1 MQQSSQQFR
10 HNVAQALHNPTLDQ
24 ALNRTTGYLTGRRA
38 GMLQAFPVYEQARE
52 QGKAIKEHTLANLDY
67 YLALFERNAIA
78 SGAQVHWA
86 GSAQEACDTV
96 VSICR
101 ATNARTVTKSKS
113 MLGEEVGINEAL
125 AAAGLERVETDL
137 GEHIIQL
144 ADEPPSHIVM
154 PAMHKTHEE
163 VRQLFEKHHQ
173 GPHDYQTIRDLVY
186 SARRE
191 IRDRYFQADVGIS
204 GANFLIA
211 ETGSTVTVTNEG
223 NAELTTALPRVHI
236 VTVGIEKVVP
246 SMADATLLLRLL
258 ARAALGTE
266 LTQYTTFYNGPRR
279 EGDKDGPE
287 EFHIVLVD
295 NGRSELLG
303 NPYRE
308 MLRCIR
314 CGACMNVCP
323 VYGAVGGHAYGWVY
337 PGPMG
342 AILTPAITGLEKAPD
357 LPSAC
362 TLNGKCAEVCPVKI
376 PLNDLLR
383 KLRAEA
389 WQRDLVD
396 GYTRWGLRLWGF
408 AAKRPQLYQLLSR
421 VTVKLLSLL
430 GRRKGYFSWLPLA
443 GGWTRHRDFPAPVG
457 KTFQQLWAERQRGQ
471 QHD

>member
-1 MQQSSQQFR
+1 MHQSSQQFR
-10 HNVAQALHNPTLDQ
+10 ENVVRSLHNPQLDQ
-24 ALNRTTGYLTGRRA
+24 ALDRTTRYLTGRRA
-38 GMLQAFPVYEQARE
+38 GMLSAFPVYEQARE
-52 QGKAIKEHTLANLDY
+52 QGAAIKDHTLEHLDY
-67 YLALFERNAIA
+67 YLELFERNAIA
-78 SGAQVHWA
+78 SGAKVHWA
-86 GSAQEACDTV
+86 ETPEEACRAV
-96 VSICR
+96 VEICR
-101 ATNARTVTKSKS
+101 AADARTVTKSKS

-154 PAMHKTHEE
+154 PAMHMTHEE
-163 VRQLFEKHHQ
+163 VRTLFKKHHK
-173 GPHDYQTIRDLVY
+173 GPHDYHDIRDLVY

-191 IRDRYFQADVGIS
+191 IRDRYFEADVGIS

-211 ETGSTVTVTNEG
+211 ESGSTVTVTNEG

-236 VTVGIEKVVP
+236 VTAGIEKVVP
-246 SMADATLLLRLL
+246 TVQDATLLLRLL
-258 ARAALGTE
+258 ARAALGAE

-295 NGRSELLG
+295 NGRSGLLG
-303 NPYRE
+303 NDFRE

-342 AILTPAITGLEKAPD
+342 AILTPALTGLEKAKD
-357 LPSAC
+357 LPNAC

-376 PLNDLLR
+376 PLNRLLR
-383 KLRAEA
+383 KLRERA
-389 WQRDLVD
+389 WQRNLVD
-396 GYTRWGLRLWGF
+396 GYTRWGLKLWSF
-408 AAKRPQLYQLLSR
+408 AARRPRLYRTLSGIG
-421 VTVKLLSLL
+421 VGMLGWF
-430 GRRKGYFSWLPLA
+430 GRRRGYFARLPLA
-443 GGWTRHRDFPAPVG
+443 GGWTRHRDFAAPAG

-471 QHD
+471 RHD

>member
-1 MQQSSQQFR
+1 MEQSSQAFR
-10 HNVAQALHNPTLDQ
+10 QNVVQALHDARLDQ
-24 ALNRTTGYLTGRRA
+24 ALDRTTRYLTGRRS
-38 GMLQAFPVYEQARE
+38 GMLKAFPVYEQARE
-52 QGKAIKEHTLANLDY
+52 QGQAIKNHTLEHLDY
-67 YLALFERNAIA
+67 YLELFEQNAIA

-86 GSAQEACDTV
+86 DTAQAACDTV
-96 VSICR
+96 VQICK
-101 ATNARTVTKSKS
+101 AAKARTVTKSKS

-163 VRQLFEKHHQ
+163 VRTLFEKHHQ
-173 GPHDYQTIRDLVY
+173 GPHEFKDIRDLVY
-186 SARRE
+186 SARRQ
-191 IRDRYFQADVGIS
+191 IRDRYFEADVGIS

-246 SMADATLLLRLL
+246 TLEDATLLLRLL

-279 EGDKDGPE
+279 EGDQDGPE

-303 NPYRE
+303 NQYRE

-357 LPSAC
+357 LPNAC
-362 TLNGKCAEVCPVKI
+362 TLNGRCAQVCPVKI

-389 WQRDLVD
+389 WRRDLVD
-396 GYTRWGLRLWGF
+396 GYTRWGLKLWAM
-408 AAKRPQLYQLLSR
+408 AARRPRLYQALSR
-421 VTVKLLSLL
+421 MGVAVL
-430 GRRKGYFSWLPLA
+430 GALGGKRGYFSWLPLA
-443 GGWTRHRDFPAPVG
+443 GGWTRHRDFAAPPG
-457 KTFQQLWAERQRGQ
+457 KTFQQLWAERQRERG
-471 QHD
+471 HE